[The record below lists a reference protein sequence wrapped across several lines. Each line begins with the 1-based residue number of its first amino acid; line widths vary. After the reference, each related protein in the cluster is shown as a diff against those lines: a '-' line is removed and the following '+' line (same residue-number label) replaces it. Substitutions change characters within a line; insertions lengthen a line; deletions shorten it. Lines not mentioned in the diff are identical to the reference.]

1 MLRQSE
7 TQEALVWQWIDE
19 VVIGLNLC
27 PFAAYPRRK
36 NQIRVHISEVTEE
49 SDVLALLVDEL
60 IRLDET
66 SVELLETTVLAFPN
80 MWPDFLDYND
90 FLWQTE
96 RLLTE
101 CDRDGVY
108 QIASFHPGYQ
118 FSGTEVEDVSNLTN
132 RSPYPILHLIRE
144 ESVEIALEK
153 HPTPDAIPFTNILRM
168 RSMPLEQRK
177 RLFPWLFKS

>member
-1 MLRQSE
+1 MVMQSE
-7 TQEALVWQWIDE
+7 NQEARVWQWIDE

-36 NQIRVHISEVTEE
+36 NQIRVCISEVTEE
-49 SDVLALLVDEL
+49 ADVLTLLVDEL

-66 SVELLETTVLAFPN
+66 PVEQLETTVLAFPN

-96 RLLTE
+96 RLLSK

-118 FSGTEVEDVSNLTN
+118 FSGTTNDDVGNLTN

-144 ESVEIALEK
+144 DSVEIALEK
-153 HPTPDAIPFTNILRM
+153 HPNPDAIPFTNIARM
-168 RSMPLEQRK
+168 RSLSIEERK